1 MYFPSIVY
9 MCKVKFKREIKKI
22 YLYRNLVGKR
32 KRIKRKREK
41 VKVKGGKFKN
51 NSFFA
56 LCNETRTYFAILL

>member
-1 MYFPSIVY
+1 MYFPSTVY
-9 MCKVKFKREIKKI
+9 MYKVKFKREIKKI

-32 KRIKRKREK
+32 RRIKRKREK
-41 VKVKGGKFKN
+41 AKGGKFKN